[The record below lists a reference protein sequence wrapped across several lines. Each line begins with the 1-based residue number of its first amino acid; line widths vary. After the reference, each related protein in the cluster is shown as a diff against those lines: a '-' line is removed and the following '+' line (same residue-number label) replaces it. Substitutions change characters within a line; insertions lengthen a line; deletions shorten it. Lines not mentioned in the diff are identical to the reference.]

1 MGDKL
6 ELNIAGMKL
15 HLKLVKCKTIFF
27 LQFWGEKV
35 VQANANGLAGYKMRF
50 PSSPRTPSMDSRC
63 RLRGKV
69 PY

>member
-1 MGDKL
+1 
-6 ELNIAGMKL
+6 MKL

-35 VQANANGLAGYKMRF
+35 VQANANELAGYKMLF
-50 PSSPRTPSMDSRC
+50 PSSPRIPRMAVYGQQC